1 MAPRENFPM
10 LLKHE
15 IPQTEIV
22 DVVSENRHLV
32 RRLPRTLG
40 MREYCIP
47 STPTN
52 DHNYLVKVPIDF
64 PTTPYFSFHDE

>member
-22 DVVSENRHLV
+22 DVVGEYRHLV
-32 RRLPRTLG
+32 RRSRALG
-40 MREYCIP
+40 RREYCIS